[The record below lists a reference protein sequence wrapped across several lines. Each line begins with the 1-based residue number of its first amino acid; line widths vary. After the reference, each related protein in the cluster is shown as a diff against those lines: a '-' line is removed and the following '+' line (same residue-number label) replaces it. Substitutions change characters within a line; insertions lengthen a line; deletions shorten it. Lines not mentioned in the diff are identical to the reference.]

1 MNLEHCTPSDIPQEI
16 LQYDGDV
23 AQMSVGKSGKI
34 GFLELELQN
43 DLDRQKTIITRKQT
57 QVPLYVQ
64 KALHYDLD
72 YPSMAHVFILS
83 PSGGILQGDRYRM
96 DVDLK
101 NNAISHL
108 TTQGATRIYKMESN
122 YATHMVTLNLKDN
135 SYLEFIPEQIIP
147 YKNSRFYQKTNLEI
161 DDSSTVVYSETIVPG
176 RIAMGEMFDF
186 DVCYLKTEG
195 KINGKTKFRDS
206 SLLTPKTQKI
216 QSLTMFDNKTIL
228 TSVYVLTK
236 KDVTKITDLIN
247 ELFSNMENMSGG
259 SSLLP
264 NNSGISIRILGNSSE
279 DQKITIYEILKIIRK
294 EILPDYL

>member
-23 AQMSVGKSGKI
+23 AQMNVGKSGKI

-43 DLDRQKTIITRKQT
+43 DSDRQKTIITRKQT

-96 DVDLK
+96 DVELK

-122 YATHMVTLNLKDN
+122 YATHMVTLNLRDN

-147 YKNSRFYQKTNLEI
+147 YRNSRFYQKTNLDI
-161 DDSSTVVYSETIVPG
+161 DESSTVIYSETIVPG

-236 KDVTKITDLIN
+236 KDVTKINDLIN

-259 SSLLP
+259 SSLMP
-264 NNSGISIRILGNSSE
+264 NDSGISIRILGNSSE

-294 EILPDYL
+294 EILADYL

>member
-1 MNLEHCTPSDIPQEI
+1 MNLKHCTPSDIPQEI
-16 LQYDGDV
+16 LQYDGDI
-23 AQMSVGKSGKI
+23 AQMGVGKSGKI

-43 DLDRQKTIITRKQT
+43 DSDKQKTIITKKQT

-96 DVDLK
+96 DVELR
-101 NNAISHL
+101 NNAISHI

-122 YATHMVTLNLKDN
+122 YATHMVTLNLKNN

-147 YKNSRFYQKTNLEI
+147 YKNSRFYQKTNLKI

-186 DVCYLKTEG
+186 DLCYLKTEG
-195 KINGKTKFRDS
+195 KITDRVQFRDS
-206 SLLTPKTQKI
+206 SLLSPKTQKI
-216 QSLTMFDNKTIL
+216 QSLAMFDDKTIL
-228 TSVYVLTK
+228 TSVYILTK
-236 KDVTKITDLIN
+236 KHVAKVNDMIN
-247 ELFSNMENMSGG
+247 ELFSHTQNISGG
-259 SSLLP
+259 SSILP
-264 NNSGISIRILGNSSE
+264 NDSGISIRILGNSSE
-279 DQKITIYEILKIIRK
+279 DQKTTIYEILKIIRK
-294 EILPDYL
+294 EILPEYL

>member
-1 MNLEHCTPSDIPQEI
+1 MSLDHCTPSDIPQEI
-16 LQYDGDV
+16 TQYDGDI
-23 AQMSVGKSGKI
+23 AQMGVGKSGKI
-34 GFLELELQN
+34 GYLQLELQN
-43 DLDRQKTIITRKQT
+43 DSDKQKTIITQKRT

-96 DVDLK
+96 DVELK
-101 NNAISHL
+101 NNAISHI

-122 YATHMVTLNLKDN
+122 YATHMVTLSLKNN

-147 YKNSRFYQKTNLEI
+147 YKNSRFYQKTNLNI
-161 DDSSTVVYSETIVPG
+161 DDSSTAVYSETIVPG

-195 KINGKTKFRDS
+195 SLNKKIQFRDS
-206 SLLTPKTQKI
+206 SLLMPKTQKI
-216 QSLTMFDNKTIL
+216 QSLAMFDDKTIL
-228 TSVYVLTK
+228 TSVYVLT
-236 KDVTKITDLIN
+236 TKHVAKINDLIN
-247 ELFSNMENMSGG
+247 EMFSNIQGISGG
-259 SSLLP
+259 SSILP
-264 NNSGISIRILGNSSE
+264 NDSGVSIRILGNSSE
-279 DQKITIYEILKIIRK
+279 DQKTTIHQILKIIRK

>member
-1 MNLEHCTPSDIPQEI
+1 MNLEHCTPSDIPHEI
-16 LQYDGDV
+16 SQYDGDV
-23 AQMSVGKSGKI
+23 AQMNVGKSGKI

-43 DLDRQKTIITRKQT
+43 DSDRQKTIITRKQT

-96 DVDLK
+96 DVELK

-147 YKNSRFYQKTNLEI
+147 YKNSRFYQKTNLDI
-161 DDSSTVVYSETIVPG
+161 DESSTVIYSETIVPG

-259 SSLLP
+259 SSLMP
-264 NNSGISIRILGNSSE
+264 NDSGISIRILGNSSE

-294 EILPDYL
+294 EILPDYI

>member
-23 AQMSVGKSGKI
+23 AQMNVGKSGKI

-43 DLDRQKTIITRKQT
+43 DSERQKTIITRKQT

-96 DVDLK
+96 DVELK

-147 YKNSRFYQKTNLEI
+147 YKNSRFYQKTNLDI
-161 DDSSTVVYSETIVPG
+161 DESSTVIYSETIVPG

-216 QSLTMFDNKTIL
+216 QALTMFDNKTIL

-236 KDVTKITDLIN
+236 KDVTKINDLIN

-259 SSLLP
+259 SSLMP
-264 NNSGISIRILGNSSE
+264 NDSGISIRILGNSSE

-294 EILPDYL
+294 EILADYL

>member
-23 AQMSVGKSGKI
+23 AQMNVGKSGKI

-43 DLDRQKTIITRKQT
+43 DSDRQKTIITRKQT

-96 DVDLK
+96 DVELK

-122 YATHMVTLNLKDN
+122 YATHMVTLNLRDN

-147 YKNSRFYQKTNLEI
+147 YKNSRFYQKTNLSVDE
-161 DDSSTVVYSETIVPG
+161 SSTIIYSETIVPG

-216 QSLTMFDNKTIL
+216 QTLTMFDNKTIL

-236 KDVTKITDLIN
+236 KDVTKINDLIN

-259 SSLLP
+259 SSLMP
-264 NNSGISIRILGNSSE
+264 NDSGISIRILGNSSE

>member
-1 MNLEHCTPSDIPQEI
+1 MNLKHCTPSDIPQEI
-16 LQYDGDV
+16 LQYDGDI
-23 AQMSVGKSGKI
+23 AQMGVGKSGKI

-43 DLDRQKTIITRKQT
+43 DSEKQKTIITKKQT

-96 DVDLK
+96 DVELK
-101 NNAISHL
+101 NSAISHI

-122 YATHMVTLNLKDN
+122 YATHMVTLNVKDN

-147 YKNSRFYQKTNLEI
+147 YKKSRFYQKTNLTI

-186 DVCYLKTEG
+186 DVCFLKTEG
-195 KINGKTKFRDS
+195 KINDHIQFRDS
-206 SLLTPKTQKI
+206 SLLSPKTQKI
-216 QSLTMFDNKTIL
+216 QSLAMFDDKTIL
-228 TSVYVLTK
+228 TSVYILTK
-236 KDVTKITDLIN
+236 KHVTKINDMIN
-247 ELFSNMENMSGG
+247 ELFSHTQNISGG
-259 SSLLP
+259 SSIMP
-264 NNSGISIRILGNSSE
+264 NDSGVSIRILGNSSE
-279 DQKITIYEILKIIRK
+279 DQKTTIYEILKIIRK
-294 EILPDYL
+294 EILPEYL

>member
-1 MNLEHCTPSDIPQEI
+1 MSLEHCTPSDIPQEI
-16 LQYDGDV
+16 SQYDGDV
-23 AQMSVGKSGKI
+23 AQMNVGKSGKI
-34 GFLELELQN
+34 GYLQLELQN
-43 DLDRQKTIITRKQT
+43 DSDKQKTIITRKRT

-72 YPSMAHVFILS
+72 YPSMAHVFVLS

-96 DVDLK
+96 DVELK

-147 YKNSRFYQKTNLEI
+147 YKNSRFYQKTNLDI
-161 DDSSTVVYSETIVPG
+161 DESSTVIYSETIVPG

-236 KDVTKITDLIN
+236 KDVTKINDLIN
-247 ELFSNMENMSGG
+247 ELFSQMENMSGG
-259 SSLLP
+259 SSLMP
-264 NNSGISIRILGNSSE
+264 NDSGISIRILGNSSE

>member
-1 MNLEHCTPSDIPQEI
+1 MNLKHCTPSDIPQEI
-16 LQYDGDV
+16 LQYDGDI
-23 AQMSVGKSGKI
+23 AQMGVGKSGKI

-43 DLDRQKTIITRKQT
+43 DSDKQKTIITKKQT

-96 DVDLK
+96 DVELR
-101 NNAISHL
+101 NNAISHI

-122 YATHMVTLNLKDN
+122 YATHMVTLNLKNN

-147 YKNSRFYQKTNLEI
+147 YKNSRFYQKTNLKI

-186 DVCYLKTEG
+186 DLCYLKTEG
-195 KINGKTKFRDS
+195 KINDCVQFRDS
-206 SLLTPKTQKI
+206 SLLSPKTQKI
-216 QSLTMFDNKTIL
+216 QSLAMFDDKTIL
-228 TSVYVLTK
+228 TSVYILTK
-236 KDVTKITDLIN
+236 KHVTKVNDMIN
-247 ELFSNMENMSGG
+247 ELFSHTQNISGG
-259 SSLLP
+259 SSILP
-264 NNSGISIRILGNSSE
+264 NDSGISIRILGNSSE
-279 DQKITIYEILKIIRK
+279 DQKTTIYEILKIIRK
-294 EILPDYL
+294 EILPEYL